1 MKKQQELS
9 GSSALD
15 FVESLEQSNKQ
26 LEEWCESTK
35 KIYADYKGRIKPC
48 LVGRISAANNVLQ
61 CRTRDNVQNH
71 AWLVASAKFAERLA
85 DRYGI
90 ELN

>member
-1 MKKQQELS
+1 MKKQQEFS

-15 FVESLEQSNKQ
+15 FVDSLEQSNKQ
-26 LEEWCESTK
+26 LENWCESTK
-35 KIYADYKGRIKPC
+35 KIYANYKERIKPC

-85 DRYGI
+85 DRYGV